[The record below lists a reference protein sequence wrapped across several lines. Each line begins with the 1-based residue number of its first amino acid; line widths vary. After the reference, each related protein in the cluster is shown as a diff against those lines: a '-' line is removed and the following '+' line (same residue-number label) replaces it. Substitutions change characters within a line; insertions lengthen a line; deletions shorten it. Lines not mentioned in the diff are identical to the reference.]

1 MNRPAHQEPVVSP
14 CIGICQLD
22 ASSMCIGCGRLMSE
36 IVEWPRAGETRQ
48 RQIRDAAQV
57 RLPNPPAAKPQ

>member
-1 MNRPAHQEPVVSP
+1 MESP

-36 IVEWPRAGETRQ
+36 IVEWPRVSEARRREIRRQAQTRMPMSGAPDQ
-48 RQIRDAAQV
+48 
-57 RLPNPPAAKPQ
+57 P